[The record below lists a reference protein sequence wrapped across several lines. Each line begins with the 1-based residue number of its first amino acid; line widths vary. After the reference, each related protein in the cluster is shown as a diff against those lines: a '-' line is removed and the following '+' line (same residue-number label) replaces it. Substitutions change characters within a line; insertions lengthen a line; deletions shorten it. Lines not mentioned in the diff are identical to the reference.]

1 MTKSVAR
8 PSLAV
13 VGPVGHFHPRASA
26 IGDHLLHRSQVI
38 VGQMFALIFAKK
50 DVAQLDQVFQ
60 QRVIVVGPKG
70 IAFDL
75 GLQTP
80 AFAKFLGADFAF
92 LAFGGGGLPDVGI
105 AHRVLC
111 GAGGSFG
118 KYARALKDLAKII
131 GYLAAVIV
139 LGALLA
145 PPLYWAG
152 QWLAAHGL
160 PVLAEFQFQKYFNRA
175 ELLAA
180 LLLLWPTIRW
190 LRVGSWRDLGIQPDP
205 RWRQHLLGGFV
216 IAGIAVALMAAA
228 YVHFGIYRI
237 RDVIAW
243 HKILLIALSAVTVA
257 FLEEALFRGA
267 IFGLLRRSLRPRV
280 ALFGVTALFAIV
292 HFLKPDDRVEIATVG
307 WASGFALVPHSFHQF
322 AEPMTLLAGFT
333 TLFALGWLCG
343 DAALRTR
350 ALWLSIG
357 LHAGIVFVKMSFSVM
372 AKFAIKPKYRDDYLP
387 WVGERFEN
395 GLMPVGVLLLAWLAV
410 VLWLRYENR
419 HDAAPRG

>member
-1 MTKSVAR
+1 M
-8 PSLAV
+8 LALV
-13 VGPVGHFHPRASA
+13 
-26 IGDHLLHRSQVI
+26 
-38 VGQMFALIFAKK
+38 FAEEH
-50 DVAQLDQVFQ
+50 VAQRDEILDE
-60 QRVIVVGPKG
+60 RLIVVGPRR
-70 IAFDL
+70 IILEF
-75 GLQTP
+75 GLQAP
-80 AFAKFLGADFAF
+80 AFAKFFGADFAL
-92 LAFGGGGLPDVGI
+92 LALGGGGFPDVGV

-111 GAGGSFG
+111 GAVGTFG
-118 KYARALKDLAKII
+118 KDARALKDLAKVFT
-131 GYLAAVIV
+131 YFAAVIV

-145 PPLYWAG
+145 PPLYWTAQG
-152 QWLAAHGL
+152 LASRGIF
-160 PVLAEFQFQKYFNRA
+160 PVLAEFKFQKFFNRA

-180 LLLLWPTIRW
+180 LLLLWPVIRW
-190 LRVGSWRDLGIQPDP
+190 LRVSRWRDLGIQPDP

-237 RDVIAW
+237 LEEIAW
-243 HKILLIALSAVTVA
+243 GKIPVVAVSAVAVA

-280 ALFGVTALFAIV
+280 ALFCVTALFAIV
-292 HFLKPDDRVEIATVG
+292 HFLKPDEQVEIATVG
-307 WASGFALVPHSFHQF
+307 WGSGFALVPHSFHQF

-372 AKFAIKPKYRDDYLP
+372 AKFAIKPKHREGFLP
-387 WVGERFEN
+387 WVGDRFEN
-395 GLMPVGVLLLAWLAV
+395 GLIPVGVLLLAWLAV
-410 VLWLRYENR
+410 TLWLRYENR
-419 HDAAPRG
+419 HDPAPHR